1 MGQALYGPGG
11 FFVSGS
17 GPADHFRTSVH
28 ASPAFAA
35 ALLRL
40 LEQVDAALGHPE
52 RLDVVDVG
60 AGRGELLRTLA
71 TLAAASNDAVG
82 FAVSGDVGGAVA
94 SAGSGGVG
102 GAGFVASGGVGG
114 AGFVASGGVGGA
126 GFVASGGVGGA
137 VGVSGEPTRSGRSG
151 LIPPRAGSPE
161 TLTPPAAVRPAP
173 SPGFSPAVGPASAA
187 LPAPA
192 GSARFPASGPAVD
205 AATSAASAAASL
217 GAPSGGVAD
226 RQPLVR
232 RLRLT
237 AVELAPRPDDLPAEI
252 AWSDEIPSGVVGLLV
267 ATEWLDNVPLDV
279 AVHTGDTWRY
289 LLVDPLTGEESVGGQ
304 VSPEDA
310 EWLATWWPVP
320 GGDLAEHDVS
330 LPGQT
335 GTGSPG
341 STGSGFRAARPAEGS
356 SLTARSRSGCPETP
370 TARRAEIGRTRDQ
383 AWAEAVRKVDRGLAV
398 AVDYGHLRENRPVDG
413 TLTGYRGGRQVPP
426 VLDGSCDVT
435 AHVAMDSVASAGERV
450 AQCAY
455 ALGSQR
461 EGLRALGADGGRPPL
476 SLAASDPAG
485 YVRALAAA
493 SAVAELTDPAG
504 LGGHWWLRQPVGIDP
519 APFMA
524 R

>member
-1 MGQALYGPGG
+1 M
-11 FFVSGS
+11 
-17 GPADHFRTSVH
+17 
-28 ASPAFAA
+28 
-35 ALLRL
+35 
-40 LEQVDAALGHPE
+40 
-52 RLDVVDVG
+52 
-60 AGRGELLRTLA
+60 
-71 TLAAASNDAVG
+71 
-82 FAVSGDVGGAVA
+82 
-94 SAGSGGVG
+94 
-102 GAGFVASGGVGG
+102 
-114 AGFVASGGVGGA
+114 
-126 GFVASGGVGGA
+126 
-137 VGVSGEPTRSGRSG
+137 GVSGEPTRSGRSG

-173 SPGFSPAVGPASAA
+173 SPGFSPAVGPACAP

-192 GSARFPASGPAVD
+192 GSARCAASGPAVD
-205 AATSAASAAASL
+205 GANSAASAAASL
-217 GAPSGGVAD
+217 GSPSGGVAD
-226 RQPLVR
+226 REPLVR

-279 AVHTGDTWRY
+279 AVHTGDSWRY
-289 LLVDPLTGEESVGGQ
+289 LLVDPATGAESLGDPVE
-304 VSPEDA
+304 PADA

-320 GGDLAEHDVS
+320 DAQRDRPS
-330 LPGQT
+330 DR
-335 GTGSPG
+335 GSALLTNATD
-341 STGSGFRAARPAEGS
+341 SRSSAGSGFRAARPAEGS

-370 TARRAEIGRTRDQ
+370 TARRAEIGRTRDE
-383 AWAEAVRKVDRGLAV
+383 AWAEAVGRLDRGLAV

-413 TLTGYRGGRQVPP
+413 TLTGYRSGRQVPP
-426 VLDGSCDVT
+426 VPDGSCDVT

-450 AQCAY
+450 ARCAY

-504 LGGHWWLRQPVGIDP
+504 LGGHWWLRQPVGVDP